1 MVFLGSSAPLQS
13 DLSLI
18 IQVVILVFLVFAIT
32 RAKKK
37 EYMRHACLMLVCL
50 TLTLWNS
57 FIVMV
62 PKALSLIRMYR
73 PYVLSLLVRVHLT
86 FGVIV
91 FLLGFYLMRAL
102 RDPETRLL
110 HGGACWRADSAAMG
124 VSSGYTKKELLE
136 PKPLV

>member
-1 MVFLGSSAPLQS
+1 MVFLGTSAPLQS

-37 EYMRHACLMLVCL
+37 EYMRHSYLMLVCL
-50 TLTLWNS
+50 TLTLWNA

-62 PKALSLIRMYR
+62 PKVLSLIRMYR
-73 PYVLSLLVRVHLT
+73 PYGLSLLVRVHLT

-91 FLLGFYLMRAL
+91 FLLGFYLIWVWRLEETGPCFKQSGKMRILAGL
-102 RDPETRLL
+102 
-110 HGGACWRADSAAMG
+110 
-124 VSSGYTKKELLE
+124 
-136 PKPLV
+136 